1 MTVRLDA
8 LILCDF
14 AQVREGLLFVQS
26 GGLTRLI
33 ASKLPAAFGC
43 HVAAM
48 VYMPPNEAVDAHHM
62 VMKIKSPDTVEL
74 IATINVELHEL
85 TRPDGL
91 VLGEGRQVP
100 VVVPL
105 GAVRFPTPGRYD
117 LQGDIDDQIAGDLA
131 FRVAVRR

>member
-14 AQVREGLLFVQS
+14 AQIRDGLLFVQS
-26 GGLTRLI
+26 GGVTRLV
-33 ASKLPAAFGC
+33 APKLPAAFAC

-62 VMKIKSPDTVEL
+62 VMKIKSADTATLV
-74 IATINVELHEL
+74 ATINVELHEAR
-85 TRPDGL
+85 RPDGL
-91 VLGEGRQVP
+91 LPGEGRQVP

-105 GAVRFPTPGRYD
+105 NKVRFPVAGRYD
-117 LQGDIDDQIAGDLA
+117 LQVDIDEHMAGDLA
-131 FRVAVRR
+131 FRVAARS